1 MKIPLVSAFLEDDVY
16 ETRLNDKFMEE
27 VICNEDHFYHR
38 IAKALTEV
46 NIEPTVYYMSQEKK
60 EKKFLHKYGHSII
73 RIPAKKINFLYEPI
87 IYSSQLIR
95 NIKRDYEIC
104 NFVSGYYVMY
114 KIPDMFDYTV
124 FKLNKKMPIVARW
137 AGGSHNWLMPL
148 RKSIKKASLQR
159 CDKILVSSLDEIKV
173 LQEVFDIKKEKI
185 LQIVNPIDLTIFQKR
200 EKSFSVEKIPVNPD
214 FRYLLYVGRLTK
226 NKGLEL
232 ILEVFNEI
240 NSRFEDLKLIIIG
253 DGPLSHFIKNFTKIN
268 NLEKKIIMT
277 GRLSHEKTCYYYN
290 IATVLLNT
298 GFSAGLPNVIIESL
312 ASGTPVI
319 TTDVGASKEYISE
332 KQCNGI
338 LIKPSDKNELK
349 HAIIKILENEK
360 KFRKYDI
367 EFLKEFSYQAFG
379 NKLASIYSELLK
391 K

>member
-1 MKIPLVSAFLEDDVY
+1 MKIPLVSSFLEDDVY

-38 IAKALTEV
+38 IAKSLTGV
-46 NIEPTVYYMSQEKK
+46 NIEPTVYYMSQEKI

-73 RIPAKKINFLYEPI
+73 RIPAKKINFLHEPI
-87 IYSSQLIR
+87 IYSPQLIR

-137 AGGSHNWLMPL
+137 AGGNHNWLMPL

-185 LQIVNPIDLTIFQKR
+185 LHMVNPIDLTIFQKR
-200 EKSFSVEKIPVNPD
+200 EKSYSVEKISVNPD

-253 DGPLSHFIKNFTKIN
+253 DGPLSDFIKNFTKIR

-290 IATVLLNT
+290 IATALLNT
-298 GFSAGLPNVIIESL
+298 GFSAGLPNVVIESL

-349 HAIIKILENEK
+349 HAIITILENEK
-360 KFRKYDI
+360 RFKKYDI
-367 EFLKEFSYQAFG
+367 EFLKEFSYHAFG
-379 NKLASIYSELLK
+379 NKLVSIYSELLK